1 MQSCTGT
8 LQESSLITA
17 TPCVVGSQNST
28 CTLTQFASRSCVF
41 DTCYSNTLST
51 VGSTYGRSA
60 AAAAAPTTTAAAAVR
75 RVCSASSSLHR
86 TYGAA
91 CWQLP
96 ICKLSKASMRWP
108 THQPELLLAQYQA
121 QLHSFYFPRAVVFNL
136 CAFWHAVPSAKLQE
150 QYGVVSTQ
158 HCFGSHQVN
167 FELFD
172 SIF

>member
-17 TPCVVGSQNST
+17 TPCVVGSHNST

-41 DTCYSNTLST
+41 DTCYSNALST

-108 THQPELLLAQYQA
+108 SHQPELLLAQYQA
-121 QLHSFYFPRAVVFNL
+121 QLHSFYFPKAVVFNL
-136 CAFWHAVPSAKLQE
+136 CAFWHAVPSAKLQ
-150 QYGVVSTQ
+150 
-158 HCFGSHQVN
+158 
-167 FELFD
+167 
-172 SIF
+172 